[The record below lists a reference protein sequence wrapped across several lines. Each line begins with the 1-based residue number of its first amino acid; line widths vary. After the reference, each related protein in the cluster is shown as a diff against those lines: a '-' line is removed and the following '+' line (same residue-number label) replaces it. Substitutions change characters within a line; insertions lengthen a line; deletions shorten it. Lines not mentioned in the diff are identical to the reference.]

1 MLFDNVDN
9 GTHWVQVVLEEQV
22 WQLGI
27 LLQLLFEQTPW
38 LGVKFGKQS
47 EQILF
52 YWHVIQFAF
61 LQGTHVLLNNVYCG
75 RHCEQMFV
83 SEQAWQKLKLH

>member
-38 LGVKFGKQS
+38 LGVKFGEQS
-47 EQILF
+47 
-52 YWHVIQFAF
+52 
-61 LQGTHVLLNNVYCG
+61 
-75 RHCEQMFV
+75 
-83 SEQAWQKLKLH
+83 